1 MSLLTASNLTKSY
14 GANDIFSGVSVEI
27 PRHARIGIV
36 GANGIGKTT
45 LLKILLGEELPT
57 EGKIHRA
64 QGLKIGYLPQEA
76 MQVSSRSLW
85 QESLLPFNY
94 LLEMQADLAAL
105 AEEMSQAAGNN
116 LLLSKWGNLQS
127 LFEHQGGYTYENR
140 IRQVLGGLGFSQA
153 DYHRSLQQFS
163 GGERTRAMLACL
175 LLSSPDLLLLDEPTN
190 HLDIEAIE
198 WLEDY
203 LGKFPGAVV
212 LVSHDRY
219 FLDHVVNRIW
229 EMTPAIEEFRG
240 NYSAYTTQREER
252 YQRRL
257 EEYASQQE
265 FIAKEEEYIKRNIA
279 GQNTRQA
286 QGRLKRLERLLRD
299 AKLTPPQTQRQFKL
313 RLASSA
319 RSGDLVLRTDKLEVG
334 YADDRV
340 VLFKVPDLTL
350 RRGECAAII
359 GPNGAGKTT
368 FLKTILEQ
376 IPPLQ
381 GTVQLGASL
390 HIGYFSQAHEEL
402 ISHLTLMEQ
411 IQQLAPRM
419 LPAEVRDY
427 LARFLFTGDDVFQ
440 TVSTLSGGEQS
451 RLALAC
457 LVLQGA
463 NLLLLDEP
471 TNHLDLASQEM
482 LQRTLTEF
490 DGTIL
495 LVSHDRYL
503 VDAVGTQVWEVKPV
517 ERLLVVFPGTYSEYK
532 QKRVERRDEKTKK
545 GVPSREKS
553 QSSSRTKGVNKR
565 TLEKLEQE
573 ITTLEAELKAL
584 STQLENT
591 LHARSRVAELGSRFV
606 DLQQKLEE
614 KLGEWDTILSNQAS
628 GEKDN

>member
-1 MSLLTASNLTKSY
+1 MSLLTASDLSKSF
-14 GANDIFSGVSVEI
+14 GANDIFSGVSVDI
-27 PRHARIGIV
+27 PKHARIGLV

-45 LLKILLGEELPT
+45 LLKILFGEELPT
-57 EGKIHRA
+57 AGVVHRA
-64 QGLKIGYLPQEA
+64 RRLRVGYLPQEA
-76 MQVSSRSLW
+76 MQVSSHSLW
-85 QESLLPFNY
+85 QESLLPFEH
-94 LLEMQADLAAL
+94 LLKMQAELAAL
-105 AEEMSQAAGNN
+105 ADQMGRASDDQ
-116 LLLSKWGNLQS
+116 LLGKWGNLQS
-127 LFEHQGGYTYENR
+127 SFEHQGGYDYEPR
-140 IRQVLGGLGFSQA
+140 IRQVLGGLGFCQD
-153 DYHRSLQQFS
+153 DYHRSLEQFS
-163 GGERTRAMLACL
+163 GGERTRAMLARL
-175 LLSSPDLLLLDEPTN
+175 LLSAPDLLLLDEPTN
-190 HLDIEAIE
+190 HLDIEATE

-203 LGKFPGAVV
+203 LGKFSGAVL

-240 NYSAYTTQREER
+240 NYSAYVTQREER
-252 YQRRL
+252 YRRRL
-257 EEYASQQE
+257 EEYAAQQE
-265 FIAKEEEYIKRNIA
+265 FIEKEEEYIKRNIA

-376 IPPLQ
+376 IPPL
-381 GTVQLGASL
+381 GGGVQLGASL

-402 ISHLTLMEQ
+402 IPGLSLMEQ
-411 IQQLAPRM
+411 IQRLAPRM

-427 LARFLFTGDDVFQ
+427 LARFLFTNDDVFQ

-471 TNHLDLASQEM
+471 TSHLDLASQEM
-482 LQRTLTEF
+482 LQRTLAEF
-490 DGTIL
+490 GGTIL

-503 VDAVGTQVWEVKPV
+503 VDAVATQVWEVKPA
-517 ERLLVVFPGTYSEYK
+517 ERSLVVFPGTYSEYK
-532 QKRVERRDEKTKK
+532 QKRVEETGQIQKRAPSGKK
-545 GVPSREKS
+545 LQP
-553 QSSSRTKGVNKR
+553 SSRAKGVNKLK
-565 TLEKLEQE
+565 LEKLELE
-573 ITTLEAELKAL
+573 ITALEAELKAL
-584 STQLENT
+584 SAQLEDT
-591 LHARSRVAELGSRFV
+591 LHARGRVAELGSRFV
-606 DLQQKLEE
+606 DLQQELEE
-614 KLGEWDTILSNQAS
+614 KLKDWDTILSNQAS
-628 GEKDN
+628 GEKHT

>member
-1 MSLLTASNLTKSY
+1 MSLLTASDLSKSF
-14 GANDIFSGVSVEI
+14 GANDIFSGVSLDI
-27 PRHARIGIV
+27 PKHARIGLV

-45 LLKILLGEELPT
+45 LLRILLGEELPT
-57 EGKIHRA
+57 AGTVHRA
-64 QGLKIGYLPQEA
+64 RGLKVGYLPQEA
-76 MQVSSRSLW
+76 MQVSSHSLW
-85 QESLLPFNY
+85 QESLLPFEP
-94 LLEMQADLAAL
+94 LLKMQAELAAL
-105 AEEMSQAAGNN
+105 ADQMGRASDDQ
-116 LLLSKWGNLQS
+116 LLGKWGNLQS
-127 LFEHQGGYTYENR
+127 SFEHQGGYDYEPR
-140 IRQVLGGLGFSQA
+140 IRQVLGGLGFSQD
-153 DYHRSLQQFS
+153 DYHRSLEQFS
-163 GGERTRAMLACL
+163 GGERTRAVLARL
-175 LLSSPDLLLLDEPTN
+175 LLSAPDLLLLDEPTN
-190 HLDIEAIE
+190 NLDIEATE

-203 LGKFPGAVV
+203 LGKFSGAVL

-240 NYSAYTTQREER
+240 NYSAYVTQREER
-252 YQRRL
+252 YRRRL
-257 EEYASQQE
+257 EEYAAQQE
-265 FIAKEEEYIKRNIA
+265 FIEKEEEYIKRNIA

-376 IPPLQ
+376 IPPL
-381 GTVQLGASL
+381 GGGVQLGASL

-402 ISHLTLMEQ
+402 IPGLSLMEQ
-411 IQQLAPRM
+411 IQRLAPRM

-427 LARFLFTGDDVFQ
+427 LARFLFTNDDVFQ

-482 LQRTLTEF
+482 LQRTLAEF
-490 DGTIL
+490 GGTIL

-503 VDAVGTQVWEVKPV
+503 VDAVATQVWEVKPA
-517 ERLLVVFPGTYSEYK
+517 ERSLVVFPGTYSEYK
-532 QKRVERRDEKTKK
+532 QKRVEETGQIQKRAPSGKK
-545 GVPSREKS
+545 LQP
-553 QSSSRTKGVNKR
+553 SSRAKGVNKLK
-565 TLEKLEQE
+565 LEKLELE
-573 ITTLEAELKAL
+573 ITALEAELKAL
-584 STQLENT
+584 SAQLEDT
-591 LHARSRVAELGSRFV
+591 LHARGRVAELGSRFV
-606 DLQQKLEE
+606 DLQQELEE
-614 KLGEWDTILSNQAS
+614 KLKDWDTILSNQAS
-628 GEKDN
+628 GEKHT

>member
-1 MSLLTASNLTKSY
+1 MSLLTASDLAKSF
-14 GANDIFSGVSVEI
+14 GANDIFSGVSLDI
-27 PRHARIGIV
+27 PKHARIGLV

-57 EGKIHRA
+57 AGAVHRA
-64 QGLKIGYLPQEA
+64 RGLKVGYLPQEA
-76 MQVSSRSLW
+76 MQLSAHTLW
-85 QESLLPFNY
+85 QECLLPFEE
-94 LLEMQADLAAL
+94 LLHMQSELAAL
-105 AEEMSQAAGNN
+105 ADQMGQVADDP
-116 LLLSKWGNLQS
+116 LLKKWGNLQS
-127 LFEHQGGYTYENR
+127 SYEHQGGYDYETR
-140 IRQVLGGLGFSQA
+140 IRQVLGGLGFTQS
-153 DYHRSLQQFS
+153 DYHRSLEQFS
-163 GGERTRAMLACL
+163 GGERTRAMLARL
-175 LLSSPDLLLLDEPTN
+175 LLSAPDLLLLDEPTN
-190 HLDIEAIE
+190 HLDIEATE

-203 LGKFPGAVV
+203 LGTFPGAVL

-219 FLDHVVNRIW
+219 FLDHVANRIW

-240 NYSAYTTQREER
+240 NYSAYVTQREER
-252 YQRRL
+252 YSRRL
-257 EEYASQQE
+257 EEFAAQQE
-265 FIAKEEEYIKRNIA
+265 FIAREEDYIRRNMA

-299 AKLTPPQTQRQFKL
+299 ARLTPPQKQRQFKL

-319 RSGDLVLRTDKLEVG
+319 RSGDLVLRTDMLEVG

-340 VLFKVPDLTL
+340 VLFKVPDITL

-381 GTVQLGASL
+381 GGVQLGASL

-402 ISHLTLMEQ
+402 IHHLTLMEQ
-411 IQQLAPRM
+411 ISQLAPRM
-419 LPAEVRDY
+419 LPAELRDY

-440 TVSTLSGGEQS
+440 QVSTLSGGEQS

-482 LQRTLTEF
+482 LQHTLDEF
-490 DGTIL
+490 GGTIL

-503 VDAVGTQVWEVKPV
+503 VDAVATQVWEVKPAD
-517 ERLLVVFPGTYSEYK
+517 RLLVVFPGTYSEYK
-532 QKRVERRDEKTKK
+532 QKRVEEAGQTKK
-545 GVPSREKS
+545 GAPSAKRSK
-553 QSSSRTKGVNKR
+553 SSSRTKSVNKLK
-565 TLEKLEQE
+565 LEKLEQE
-573 ITTLEAELKAL
+573 ITNLESELKGLSAL
-584 STQLENT
+584 LEDT
-591 LHARSRVAELGSRFV
+591 LHARGKVAELGSRFV
-606 DLQQKLEE
+606 ELQQKLEE
-614 KLGEWDTILSNQAS
+614 KLREWDTILSDQVS
-628 GEKDN
+628 GEKDK